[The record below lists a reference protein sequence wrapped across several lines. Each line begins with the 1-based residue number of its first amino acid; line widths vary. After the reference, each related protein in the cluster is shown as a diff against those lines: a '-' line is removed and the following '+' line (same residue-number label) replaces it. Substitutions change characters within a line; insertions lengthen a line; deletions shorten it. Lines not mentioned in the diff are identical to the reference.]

1 MTEFERAK
9 SYVGIFLG
17 AGEKW
22 RDCVPVDGR
31 VDGDT
36 VHIGGVTLTNE
47 GGGIWAVAEPGK
59 ETIRL
64 KRAGGNL

>member
-1 MTEFERAK
+1 MTPAEERAQN
-9 SYVGIFLG
+9 YVGIFIG

-36 VHIGGVTLTNE
+36 VHIGEVTVTNE
-47 GGGIWAVAEPGK
+47 GGGVWALTAPGQDKVRLRKAVAE
-59 ETIRL
+59 
-64 KRAGGNL
+64 